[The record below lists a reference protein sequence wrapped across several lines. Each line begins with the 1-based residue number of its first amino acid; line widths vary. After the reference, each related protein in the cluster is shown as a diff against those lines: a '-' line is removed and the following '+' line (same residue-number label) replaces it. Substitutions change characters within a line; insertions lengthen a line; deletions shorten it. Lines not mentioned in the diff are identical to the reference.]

1 MGFFNSLS
9 EVSSM
14 TEALEK
20 AKRKYEGKRI
30 KMSVSFNEEKDK
42 ELIAFAKSINF
53 SEWVKE
59 KMNEQLALHKNQ
71 K

>member
-1 MGFFNSLS
+1 
-9 EVSSM
+9 M

-42 ELIAFAKSINF
+42 ELNWIN
-53 SEWVKE
+53 KE
-59 KMNEQLALHKNQ
+59 YILMKHIVVWSGGCDSTLILLDLIKKGVQ